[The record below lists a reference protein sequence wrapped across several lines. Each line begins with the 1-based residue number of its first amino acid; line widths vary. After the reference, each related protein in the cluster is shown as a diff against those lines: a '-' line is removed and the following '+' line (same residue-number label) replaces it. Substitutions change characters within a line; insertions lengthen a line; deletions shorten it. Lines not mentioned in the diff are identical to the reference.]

1 MPSLI
6 AAPRTTGYGVDRVHG
21 SPIKRRSPLPGAFP
35 AARILRASCL
45 PTLGNGR
52 RASGADVPRA
62 SEVRSFQRRLEDNR
76 RPMGNAGKRQR
87 IRQEAKRNTLT
98 GTTANCTGKFRIWLL
113 HVLFHTRL
121 APDETALHL
130 RRKRIRYSLEDA
142 EEVALCEAAGA
153 HCLDAYELPE
163 GAANFIRIADGFFQG
178 EPLAKFLSGLHDPES
193 SDAFDWIEAMERRP
207 RQRSQLPAAADLRDQ
222 LSSFRRVGED
232 ERARARGFRCASAA
246 RRFLDL
252 TRRDR
257 LPSVEEVANRFEAP
271 EFETPPTSRGLRAL
285 VSSVS
290 EIVNVHL
297 SDTVLRQGKTAW
309 LFALGR
315 ALGEGLANPTAPR
328 AVVNDLRNASRQA
341 ANRAFASAFLA
352 PIDEILA
359 MREDD
364 MESGAI
370 AAEFDVSEQVTQRQ
384 IENFR
389 NIDIVCG
396 AACNAT

>member
-1 MPSLI
+1 MFCS
-6 AAPRTTGYGVDRVHG
+6 
-21 SPIKRRSPLPGAFP
+21 
-35 AARILRASCL
+35 
-45 PTLGNGR
+45 
-52 RASGADVPRA
+52 
-62 SEVRSFQRRLEDNR
+62 
-76 RPMGNAGKRQR
+76 
-87 IRQEAKRNTLT
+87 IRE
-98 GTTANCTGKFRIWLL
+98 
-113 HVLFHTRL
+113 L

-130 RRKRIRYSLEDA
+130 RRERIRYSLEDA

-178 EPLAKFLSGLHDPES
+178 EPLAEYLSGLHGPES

-207 RQRSQLPAAADLRDQ
+207 RQRSQVPAAADLRDQ
-222 LSSFRRVGED
+222 LSSFRRVGEG
-232 ERARARGFRCASAA
+232 ERARARGYRCASAA

-341 ANRAFASAFLA
+341 ANRAFAGAFLA
-352 PIDEILA
+352 PLTNSSPCEKTTWKAAQSQQNSAYQSRSTSGRSRISETLISSAALLA
-359 MREDD
+359 MRLE
-364 MESGAI
+364 
-370 AAEFDVSEQVTQRQ
+370 AAHFSV
-384 IENFR
+384 
-389 NIDIVCG
+389 
-396 AACNAT
+396 